1 MKIATWNIERL
12 RHQKKLEEIIAVCER
27 IGADILI
34 LTETDTRARLSYQSC
49 FQTPSPAEIKP
60 ELYCKTE
67 NRVSILTNYKCAK
80 QHITYDK
87 YTSIC
92 VELETE
98 RGNLMVYGTIIGIYG
113 NRHPSFS
120 QDLSRQLIDI
130 RRLSAGGHN
139 ICICGDFNCTFS
151 DNYYYT
157 KAGRE
162 AIVQALSESRIDLL
176 TKDRSEC
183 IDHIA
188 ISRDFLGDSEIQIE
202 EWNYDKALSD
212 HKGIVVSIT

>member
-1 MKIATWNIERL
+1 M
-12 RHQKKLEEIIAVCER
+12 
-27 IGADILI
+27 
-34 LTETDTRARLSYQSC
+34 
-49 FQTPSPAEIKP
+49 
-60 ELYCKTE
+60 
-67 NRVSILTNYKCAK
+67 TNYKCVK
-80 QHITYDK
+80 QHVTYDK

-98 RGNLMVYGTIIGIYG
+98 RGNLIVYGTIIGIYG

-120 QDLSRQLIDI
+120 QDLSQQLIDI
-130 RRLSAGGHN
+130 RRLSTGDRN

-162 AIVQALSESRIDLL
+162 AIRQSFTENRIDLL
-176 TKDRSEC
+176 TESRSEC

-188 ISRDFLGDSEIQIE
+188 LSRNFLDGSVIQIE
-202 EWNYDKALSD
+202 EWNYDKMLSD